1 MRHYEVVVMVHP
13 DQSDQVPAMT
23 ERYRSMVEVGGG
35 QVHRLEDWGRRQL
48 AFPVAEVH
56 KAHYILI
63 NFECEPATLAEM
75 ESAFQFNDAVIRHL
89 VVRKD
94 RAVTAPSPQ
103 FKAPEEERRSEGR
116 GEGRSEGR
124 GRSADDGNDGSD
136 GNDGNDSSDDASE
149 NAADAA
155 TEK

>member
-13 DQSDQVPAMT
+13 DQSDQVQAMT
-23 ERYRSMVEVGGG
+23 ERYRSMVEAGGG

-48 AFPVAEVH
+48 AYPVADVH
-56 KAHYILI
+56 KAHYILM

-94 RAVTAPSPQ
+94 RAVTVPSPQ

-116 GEGRSEGR
+116 GR
-124 GRSADDGNDGSD
+124 GADEDTDA
-136 GNDGNDSSDDASE
+136 SSDESSE

-155 TEK
+155 TEN

>member
-23 ERYRSMVEVGGG
+23 ERYRSMVEAGGG

-48 AFPVAEVH
+48 AYPVAEVH
-56 KAHYILI
+56 KAHYILM

-89 VVRKD
+89 VVRKEQ
-94 RAVTAPSPQ
+94 AVTVPSPQ

-116 GEGRSEGR
+116 GRGADENDDSTDESSEDEG
-124 GRSADDGNDGSD
+124 
-136 GNDGNDSSDDASE
+136 
-149 NAADAA
+149 AADAA
-155 TEK
+155 TEN